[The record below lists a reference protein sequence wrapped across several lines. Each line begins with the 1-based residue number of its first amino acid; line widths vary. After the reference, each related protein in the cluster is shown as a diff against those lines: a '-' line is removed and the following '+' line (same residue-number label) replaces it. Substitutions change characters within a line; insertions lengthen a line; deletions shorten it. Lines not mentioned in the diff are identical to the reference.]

1 MSLLHRQSTLE
12 FDYTPDTE
20 EPIGNKIVRLI
31 SAENLHDVSITSDT
45 ISFELLP
52 FFQRFGVRRRNPLGY
67 VTSGDIRISCRN
79 NKIVFD
85 YQVKYHLATIWGPI
99 LIFICFFGIIPAIVP
114 EKPSMI
120 GMLIL
125 FIISMFILMLNP
137 IMGRNR
143 LEEIIEN
150 SICAD
155 SEELDTKDSEE
166 VDTDN
171 STIQY
176 HSVEEIYDRF
186 KSKFNPS
193 NDFFLKP
200 NFNEKKLTNAR
211 ESYIPENVTNDKII
225 ILTDATVLGG
235 AKQGV
240 CLTEVGLYCRG
251 LGEKYYADLRTTSS
265 SEVKNEDGDICIEDN
280 RWYGSGVLE
289 NKENF
294 ELLVKITQEICRFH
308 QS

>member
-31 SAENLHDVSITSDT
+31 SAENLHNVSITSDT

-67 VTSGDIRISCRN
+67 VTNGDIRISCRN

-137 IMGRNR
+137 ISRTKPIGR
-143 LEEIIEN
+143 
-150 SICAD
+150 D
-155 SEELDTKDSEE
+155 
-166 VDTDN
+166 
-171 STIQY
+171 Y
-176 HSVEEIYDRF
+176 
-186 KSKFNPS
+186 
-193 NDFFLKP
+193 
-200 NFNEKKLTNAR
+200 
-211 ESYIPENVTNDKII
+211 
-225 ILTDATVLGG
+225 
-235 AKQGV
+235 
-240 CLTEVGLYCRG
+240 
-251 LGEKYYADLRTTSS
+251 
-265 SEVKNEDGDICIEDN
+265 
-280 RWYGSGVLE
+280 
-289 NKENF
+289 
-294 ELLVKITQEICRFH
+294 
-308 QS
+308 